1 MKDSIIQLKE
11 RLETNIYIKLENKT
25 KLLKESITQN
35 ENLNKEIKSL
45 NEEKDKLKMV
55 EEEFKVFR
63 EKFNSLIKEKSK
75 MDNFTAKQELIIKNL
90 EEDVER
96 LNKEVKEKDIKYKKL
111 DDIYLSVIKI
121 IEDHK
126 KIIQNLKN
134 KIKVKENEEKNKKM
148 IIYQKDQEIILLRN
162 FINSYKNDIKNK
174 YRSGGGDKNIS
185 LNTIKNKIDNSN
197 YYNKQR
203 EFPNLHKN
211 KSSIDITKNSF
222 NQKLNYNRNNL
233 PKVELKNGNYNK
245 NAKLSESSYL
255 KKNYLFGMD
264 DKEEENIKE
273 ITNLMKK
280 MINE

>member
-1 MKDSIIQLKE
+1 
-11 RLETNIYIKLENKT
+11 
-25 KLLKESITQN
+25 
-35 ENLNKEIKSL
+35 
-45 NEEKDKLKMV
+45 MV

-75 MDNFTAKQELIIKNL
+75 MDNFTAKQELMIKNL

-111 DDIYLSVIKI
+111 DDIYLSVIKK

-126 KIIQNLKN
+126 KINQNLKN
-134 KIKVKENEEKNKKM
+134 KLKIKENEEKNKKM

-185 LNTIKNKIDNSN
+185 LNSIKNKVLNNDNSN
-197 YYNKQR
+197 YFNKQR

-211 KSSIDITKNSF
+211 KSSIDITKNNFS
-222 NQKLNYNRNNL
+222 QKLNYNKNNL
-233 PKVELKNGNYNK
+233 PKVELKNGIYNK
-245 NAKLSESSYL
+245 NIKLSDSHYL
-255 KKNYLFGMD
+255 KKNYLFGID

>member
-1 MKDSIIQLKE
+1 
-11 RLETNIYIKLENKT
+11 
-25 KLLKESITQN
+25 
-35 ENLNKEIKSL
+35 
-45 NEEKDKLKMV
+45 MV

-63 EKFNSLIKEKSK
+63 EKFNSLIKEKTK
-75 MDNFTAKQELIIKNL
+75 MDSFTAKQELIIKNL

-96 LNKEVKEKDIKYKKL
+96 LNKEIKEKDIKYKKL

-126 KIIQNLKN
+126 KINQNLKN
-134 KIKVKENEEKNKKM
+134 KLKIKENEEKNKKM

-185 LNTIKNKIDNSN
+185 INTIKNKVLNNDNSN

-211 KSSIDITKNSF
+211 KSSIDITKNNFS
-222 NQKLNYNRNNL
+222 QKLNYNKNNL
-233 PKVELKNGNYNK
+233 PKVELKKSIYNK
-245 NAKLSESSYL
+245 NVKLSESNYF
-255 KKNYLFGMD
+255 KKNYLLGMD
-264 DKEEENIKE
+264 NKEEENIKE